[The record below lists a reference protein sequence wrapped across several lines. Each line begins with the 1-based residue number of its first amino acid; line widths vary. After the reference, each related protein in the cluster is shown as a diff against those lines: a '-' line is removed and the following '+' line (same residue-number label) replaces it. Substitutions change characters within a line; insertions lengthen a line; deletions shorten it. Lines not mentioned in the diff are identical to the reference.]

1 VILTVTLNFG
11 LDVTYHVEAIRHG
24 ETVRVPEV
32 ARRAGGKGV
41 NCARVLN
48 ALGRDTVVT
57 GFAGGFNGMAARAEL
72 EEARIPD
79 ATVPIDAESRLTL
92 MVVDADGAATGFS
105 ELGPQVSA
113 SHWQAQLGRI
123 RELLSHAEAVVIAGS
138 VPPGVPSDGC
148 GEVVALAAE
157 AAVPALVDVDGEHLL
172 GALGPGPD
180 VVKINRA
187 ELFGVVDADD
197 VVSGAAKLCQ
207 AGARTVVI
215 SEGAEGLVCVHDG
228 TVLRAAPP
236 RALSGNPTG
245 AGDAA
250 SAALA
255 IALVDG
261 VGWSD
266 ALADATALSASA
278 VVTPLAG
285 SFDER
290 VYRDLRA
297 QIATQ
302 RVAASA

>member
-41 NCARVLN
+41 NCARVLH

-123 RELLSHAEAVVIAGS
+123 RELLSDAEAVVIAGS

-148 GEVVALAAE
+148 GQVVALAAE
-157 AAVPALVDVDGEHLL
+157 AGVPALVDVDGEHLL

-197 VVSGAAKLCQ
+197 VVSGAVKLCHS
-207 AGARTVVI
+207 GARTVVI

-228 TVLRAAPP
+228 AVLRAAPP

-266 ALADATALSASA
+266 ALADAAALSAAA

-285 SFDER
+285 SFDGR

-297 QIATQ
+297 QIATR